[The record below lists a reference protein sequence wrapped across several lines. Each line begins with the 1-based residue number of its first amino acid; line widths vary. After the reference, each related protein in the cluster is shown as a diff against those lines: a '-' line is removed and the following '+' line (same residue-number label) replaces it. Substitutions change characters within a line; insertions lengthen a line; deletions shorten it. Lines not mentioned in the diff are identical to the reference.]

1 MVVGVT
7 PRLVIFDSA
16 PRHSLGQEL
25 TALLEC
31 SGKYRS
37 ELQEEKSAWKLG
49 EAPQLILPIFS
60 RSGCQ
65 PLRSQRVAS
74 WIKAQ
79 VPILPVMWE
88 DAVDSVLACGELGIR
103 DFLVAPLRQ
112 TEVIAR
118 VDRVLRGSWDPAQ
131 RLSEACGLAQLI
143 GEAPAFAELRRKIPL
158 VARFGAAVLLTG
170 ETGTGKERCARALHY
185 SSCRSDKPFIPVNC
199 GAIPVDLFESELY
212 GHQRGAFTGAMA
224 EQAGLIAEANGGTLF
239 LDEIETLTI
248 ASQVK
253 LLRFLQ
259 DQTYYSLGSAKQ
271 KQADVWI
278 IASSNVDLQA
288 RSKTE
293 SFREDLYYRLA
304 VVNLEL
310 PPLRER
316 RSDIPLLVDHFLK
329 FHSGRCSPPIRQF
342 SNRAIESLCH
352 YDWPGNVREL
362 ENMVQRVL
370 ALTES
375 RLIDSQDLPIGRG
388 VPQIPAKLTFKRSKE
403 AAIEQFERRYVADLL
418 RAHHGNVTQASL
430 AAGKERRSLGRLVK
444 KYQLKS

>member
-1 MVVGVT
+1 MAAGLT

-16 PRHSLGQEL
+16 PWQSLGREL
-25 TALLEC
+25 ATLLQC

-37 ELQEEKSAWKLG
+37 ELREEKSAWPID
-49 EAPQLILPIFS
+49 EAPQLILPILS
-60 RSGCQ
+60 ESGGQ
-65 PLRSQRVAS
+65 PLRSQQIAP
-74 WIKAQ
+74 WIKSH
-79 VPILPVMWE
+79 VPILPVMRE
-88 DAVDSVLACGELGIR
+88 DVVDSVLECSELGIR

-112 TEVIAR
+112 SEVFAR
-118 VDRVLRGSWDPAQ
+118 VERVLQSGRDTAQ

-143 GEAPAFAELRRKIPL
+143 GKAPAFAELRRKIPL
-158 VARFGAAVLLTG
+158 VAGFGATVLLTG

-185 SSCRSDKPFIPVNC
+185 SSCRSDKPFVPVNC
-199 GAIPVDLFESELY
+199 GAVPVDLFESELY

-224 EQAGLIAEANGGTLF
+224 AQAGLIAEANGGTLF
-239 LDEIETLTI
+239 LDEIETLTVV
-248 ASQVK
+248 SQVK

-259 DQTYYSLGSAKQ
+259 DQTYYSLGCAKQ

-278 IASSNVDLQA
+278 IASSNAELQA
-288 RSKTE
+288 KAKAG

-316 RSDIPLLVDHFLK
+316 RSDIPLLAEHFLK
-329 FHSGRCSPPIRQF
+329 LHSRRYSWPVRQF
-342 SNRAIESLCH
+342 SNRALESLCL

-362 ENMVQRVL
+362 ENVVQQVL

-375 RLIDSQDLPIGRG
+375 HIVDSQDLPFGLRA
-388 VPQIPAKLTFKRSKE
+388 PQVSGKTTFQRSKA
-403 AAIEQFERRYVADLL
+403 AAIEQFERQYVADLL

-430 AAGKERRSLGRLVK
+430 AAGKERRSLGRLIK

>member
-1 MVVGVT
+1 MSAGVT
-7 PRLVIFDSA
+7 PQLVIYDPA
-16 PRHSLGQEL
+16 PGQSLGREL
-25 TALLEC
+25 ATLLQC

-37 ELQEEKSAWKLG
+37 ELREEKSARPID

-60 RSGCQ
+60 QPSCH
-65 PLRSQRVAS
+65 PLRSQQIAP
-74 WIKAQ
+74 WIKSR
-79 VPILPVMWE
+79 VPILPVMRE
-88 DAVDSVLACGELGIR
+88 DAVDCVLGCSELGIR

-112 TEVIAR
+112 TEVLAR
-118 VDRVLRGSWDPAQ
+118 VERALRGGDPAQ
-131 RLSEACGLAQLI
+131 RLAEACGLAQLI
-143 GEAPAFAELRRKIPL
+143 GEAPTFAELKRKIPL
-158 VARFGAAVLLTG
+158 VAGFGAAVLLTG

-185 SSCRSDKPFIPVNC
+185 SSCRSDKPFVPVNC
-199 GAIPVDLFESELY
+199 GAIPLDLFESELY

-224 EQAGLIAEANGGTLF
+224 EQAGLIAEANCGTLF

-259 DQTYYSLGSAKQ
+259 DQTYYSLGSPKQ

-288 RSKTE
+288 RSKAG

-316 RSDIPLLVDHFLK
+316 ISDIPLLVGHFLK
-329 FHSGRCSPPIRQF
+329 LYSGKCSSPSRQF
-342 SNRAIESLCH
+342 SNRAIDSLCH
-352 YDWPGNVREL
+352 YDWPGNVRQL
-362 ENMVQRVL
+362 ENVVQQVL

-375 RLIDSQDLPIGRG
+375 HIVDSQDLPIGRG
-388 VPQIPAKLTFKRSKE
+388 APQISGKITFQRSKE

-430 AAGKERRSLGRLVK
+430 AAGKERRSLGRLIK